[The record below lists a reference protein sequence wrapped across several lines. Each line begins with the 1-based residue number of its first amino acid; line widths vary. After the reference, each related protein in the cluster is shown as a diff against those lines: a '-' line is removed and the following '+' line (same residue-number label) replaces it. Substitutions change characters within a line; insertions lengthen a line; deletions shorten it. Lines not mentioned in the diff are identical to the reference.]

1 MTRAWSLCGV
11 WEAAA
16 GHLPTRGGFPW
27 ENSEFLSHAM
37 FDSMKQLPQFILN
50 CLQIDAR
57 PFQTEAFC
65 RWCVFLAL
73 LSELALFLVV
83 SLFGELCMFSWQ

>member
-16 GHLPTRGGFPW
+16 GRLPTRGGFPW
-27 ENSEFLSHAM
+27 ENSESSFPAM

-65 RWCVFLAL
+65 QWCVFLAL
-73 LSELALFLVV
+73 LSELARFLVV